1 MGDSGGGSVDGGT
14 SGTAGNGAVGGRD
27 DLALPVA
34 VLPVA
39 VLPVAVLLAAAVPD
53 SGCPQTGQNRD
64 PGCTGCPHAGLPVP
78 ATPTTVTAG

>member
-1 MGDSGGGSVDGGT
+1 MGDSGGGNVDGGS
-14 SGTAGNGAVGGRD
+14 SGTAGNGAVDGRG

-39 VLPVAVLLAAAVPD
+39 VLPD
-53 SGCPQTGQNRD
+53 SGWPQTGHNRD